1 MRVAIFSA
9 FPQEIKPIVKNLKA
23 IKSKSR
29 PFSLFVAEYSSKEI
43 ILVQSGM
50 GRRNA
55 ETALDYVL
63 KEHNP
68 DLVLS
73 AGFGGALYDG
83 AAAGDLIWAERV
95 FLIPEDV
102 LKSGATLNRKDLCSQ
117 EIPNVR
123 EIVSRLSGRVSM
135 REGCILT
142 LEKYMKKSEIKK
154 ILPDD
159 LCFTVCDMETFFLA
173 KPSIQRGLPFIS
185 IRSITDRADEE
196 IPFELFHVTDESG
209 GYRLSRALS
218 LLLRKPKLIRH
229 SIKLGRNA
237 SIASKNLWLAVKSL
251 IEVL

>member
-1 MRVAIFSA
+1 MAIFSA

-73 AGFGGALYDG
+73 VGFGGALYDG
-83 AAAGDLIWAERV
+83 AAAGDLIWASRIM
-95 FLIPEDV
+95 LLPEFVGGTDSASTRQDSYLLKVPNAEEMQKRLSAKLNILQGCV
-102 LKSGATLNRKDLCSQ
+102 LTISKFMKKA
-117 EIPNVR
+117 EIR
-123 EIVSRLSGRVSM
+123 EILP
-135 REGCILT
+135 
-142 LEKYMKKSEIKK
+142 EK
-154 ILPDD
+154 LPNP
-159 LCFTVCDMETFFLA
+159 VCDMETFAIARLCME
-173 KPSIQRGLPFIS
+173 RGLPFFA
-185 IRSITDRADEE
+185 IRSITDMADEE
-196 IPFELFHVTDESG
+196 IPYELFHITDELGNYSFF
-209 GYRLSRALS
+209 LALRM
-218 LLLRKPKLIRH
+218 LIQKPGLIPH
-229 SIKLGRNA
+229 SIRLGRN
-237 SIASKNLWLAVKSL
+237 SNIASRNLWLAVKSL